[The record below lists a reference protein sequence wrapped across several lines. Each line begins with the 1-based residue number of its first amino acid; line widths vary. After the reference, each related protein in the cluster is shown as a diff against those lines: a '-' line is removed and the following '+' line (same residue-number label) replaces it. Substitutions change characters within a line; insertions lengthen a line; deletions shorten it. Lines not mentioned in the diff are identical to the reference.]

1 MTWPTSWNKAR
12 DQQKLKGAGFMAP
25 ASVDSGQQLNTA
37 LKREQQQCSPTS
49 SSSTGDTTG
58 ALTGVPGQLLL
69 KLVAEETSANAER
82 GDASN
87 TTSVSTSGMMDL
99 SLQAL
104 KTVDSNEQQTLSS
117 APTAGVLQSP
127 VVADHEITD
136 FESGCSFRSTQY
148 SVAGF
153 MVSPSTSCRQFMA
166 DGTEQRQTAQATQP
180 CVVASH
186 DVITDARSDSSIR
199 SIEKCSVAD
208 VMEPA
213 NVDSGQQ
220 FYTAVMREPQQRPTT
235 PIGKTHDVFAPTP
248 TNVAQLYSK
257 ITDSDAAVYS
267 SPATHVRSL
276 VGPVPAE
283 SEVVLPGVTETAI
296 PAEQF
301 YYDTEQEVWQ
311 RIVVAP

>member
-1 MTWPTSWNKAR
+1 M
-12 DQQKLKGAGFMAP
+12 
-25 ASVDSGQQLNTA
+25 
-37 LKREQQQCSPTS
+37 
-49 SSSTGDTTG
+49 
-58 ALTGVPGQLLL
+58 GVPGQLLS
-69 KLVAEETSANAER
+69 KLVTEETSANALI
-82 GDASN
+82 GDVSN
-87 TTSVSTSGMMDL
+87 ATGVATSEMMVFP
-99 SLQAL
+99 LQARM
-104 KTVDSNEQQTLSS
+104 TVDSNEQQTLSS
-117 APTAGVLQSP
+117 APTAGVLQPP
-127 VVADHEITD
+127 VVAGHETTD
-136 FESGCSFRSTQY
+136 FESRCSIRSTQY
-148 SVAGF
+148 CVAGF
-153 MVSPSTSCRQFMA
+153 MAPPSTSCRQFMA

-180 CVVASH
+180 CVVARH
-186 DVITDARSDSSIR
+186 DVITDARSDNSIR

-220 FYTAVMREPQQRPTT
+220 FYTAVMREQQQRPTT

-283 SEVVLPGVTETAI
+283 SEVVPPGVTGTAMQ
-296 PAEQF
+296 AEQF